1 MSLRYLLQRLG
12 SLLIVLLGV
21 SILTFAIIP
30 LIPGDPARVRLGVQ
44 ATPETVAAVRE
55 QLGLNRPLAVQ
66 YGNWLRG
73 IVTRGDFGESLISS
87 RPIAPEIG
95 RRLPATLTLAL
106 AALLIGLTIA
116 LPLGTLSALRPGS
129 KRDLGASVFSQV
141 GVSVPDFWMGIL
153 LILLFAEVLGWLP
166 SSGYAAPSEGLGAY
180 LSHLLLPALTAGIVS
195 GSIMTRFVR
204 SALLEVMGLD
214 YVRTAR
220 AKGLVER
227 LVVGKHV
234 LRNAAIPIV
243 TIIGLQMA
251 TLLSSVVVVEV
262 IFSWPGLGSLALT
275 STLQRDYPTLQAAV
289 LVSATIFTVINLL
302 TDLSYVLLDPSVEYA

>member
-1 MSLRYLLQRLG
+1 VSLRYLLQRLS

-21 SILTFAIIP
+21 SMLTFAIIP

-44 ATPETVAAVRE
+44 ATPEAVAAVRE
-55 QLGLNRPLAVQ
+55 QLGLNRPLPVQ
-66 YGNWLRG
+66 YWSWLTG
-73 IVTRGDFGESLISS
+73 IVTRGDFGQSLISS
-87 RPIAPEIG
+87 QPIAPEIA

-106 AALLIGLTIA
+106 AALLIGLAIA
-116 LPLGTLSALRPGS
+116 LPLGVVSALRPGS
-129 KRDLGASVFSQV
+129 KTDLGASVFSQV

-153 LILLFAEVLGWLP
+153 LILVFAEILGWLP
-166 SSGYAAPSEGLGAY
+166 SSGYVPPSGGVGAY

-195 GSIMTRFVR
+195 GSIMARFVR
-204 SALLEVMGLD
+204 SAMLEVSQLD

-227 LVVGKHV
+227 LVIGKHI

-243 TIIGLQMA
+243 TIVGLQMA
-251 TLLSSVVVVEV
+251 TLLSSVVVVEI

-275 STLQRDYPTLQAAV
+275 STLQRDYPVLQAAV

-302 TDLSYVLLDPSVEYA
+302 TDLSYVLLDPSVEAA

>member
-12 SLLIVLLGV
+12 SLLVVLLGV

-44 ATPETVAAVRE
+44 ATPETVAAVRA
-55 QLGLNRPLAVQ
+55 QLGLDRPLVVQ
-66 YGNWLRG
+66 YWDWLTS

-87 RPIAPEIG
+87 RPIAPEIAQ
-95 RRLPATLTLAL
+95 RLPATLTLAL

-116 LPLGTLSALRPGS
+116 LPLGVVSALRPGS
-129 KRDLGASVFSQV
+129 KTDLGASVFSQI

-153 LILLFAEVLGWLP
+153 LILLFAEILGWLP
-166 SSGYAAPSEGLGAY
+166 SSGYAPLSEGLGPY
-180 LSHLLLPALTAGIVS
+180 LSHLVLPALTAGIVS
-195 GSIMTRFVR
+195 GSIMARFVR
-204 SALLEVMGLD
+204 SAMLEVMGLD

-227 LVVGKHV
+227 SVVGKHV

-251 TLLSSVVVVEV
+251 TLLSSVVVVEI

-302 TDLSYVLLDPSVEYA
+302 TDLSYVFLDPSVEYA